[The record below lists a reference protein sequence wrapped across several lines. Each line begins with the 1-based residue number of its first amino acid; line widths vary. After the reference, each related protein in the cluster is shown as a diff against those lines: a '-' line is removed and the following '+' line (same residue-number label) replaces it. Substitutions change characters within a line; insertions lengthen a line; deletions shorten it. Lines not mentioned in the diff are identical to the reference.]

1 MGVAGGLET
10 WKSWCRIW
18 WVVSGRSLIRWVMFF
33 VRFLSSF
40 LVGNEA
46 HILVVV
52 VVEVGIYSPFF
63 HGHNGVY
70 NRWKAWER
78 KRLHVCL
85 VLDFLVWFCSFETS
99 F

>member
-1 MGVAGGLET
+1 MGGL
-10 WKSWCRIW
+10 WKVIDTMGYGFCS
-18 WVVSGRSLIRWVMFF
+18 
-33 VRFLSSF
+33 LSSF

-70 NRWKAWER
+70 SRWKAWER